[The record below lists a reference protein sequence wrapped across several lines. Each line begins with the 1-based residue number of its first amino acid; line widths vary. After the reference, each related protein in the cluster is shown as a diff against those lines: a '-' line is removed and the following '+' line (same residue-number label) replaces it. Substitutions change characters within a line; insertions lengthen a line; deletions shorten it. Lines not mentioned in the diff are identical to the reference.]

1 MRIHTLTIR
10 DLRCIRELE
19 LRADEKLNILLGANA
34 QGKSTILESIFLVCT
49 SKSFRTGYDR
59 ELISFDS
66 DTSYVSVSAHR
77 DKKNPVKIE
86 LALMKNRP
94 KSKSLRINGANKSR
108 ISDLFG
114 ELNCVVFSSEDVALL
129 KGEPKLR
136 RRYLNLDIA
145 QLYPSYAVRYGEY
158 KAALNQRNDL
168 LKKMAEDPS
177 GCPADVLDVYDAQLA
192 ALGSDLIA
200 RRLSYTDTLFRYASE
215 FYRSVIDSE
224 KAEFRYRSTVD
235 CSSADR
241 EDIEKAM
248 LRGLREKRT
257 GDVITHSTGIGPHRD
272 DIQIAI
278 DGRPVKSYGSA
289 GQQRCCALALKLAQ
303 IYLCY
308 DVTGEYPIVLLD
320 DFSSELDLTRQQK
333 LLSAVRSNC
342 QCFVTS
348 THLDREEDGEVFG
361 VEEGRLV

>member
-1 MRIHTLTIR
+1 MRIQTLTIK

-19 LRADEKLNILLGANA
+19 LRADDRLNVLLGANA
-34 QGKSTILESIFLVCT
+34 QGKSTVLESIFLVCT
-49 SKSFRTGYDR
+49 SKSFRTGYER

-66 DTSYVSVSAHR
+66 DTSYISVSAHR
-77 DKKNPVKIE
+77 DAKNPVRIE
-86 LALMKNRP
+86 LALTKNGPRT
-94 KSKSLRINGANKSR
+94 KSLRINGANKSR

-129 KGEPKLR
+129 KGEPKIR

-145 QLYPSYAVRYGEY
+145 QLYPSYAVTYGEY

-168 LKKMAEDPS
+168 LKKMAEAPGS
-177 GCPADVLDVYDAQLA
+177 YPEDVLDAYDARLSG
-192 ALGSDLIA
+192 LGADLIA
-200 RRLSYTDTLFRYASE
+200 RRLSYTDTLFRYAGE

-248 LRGLREKRT
+248 LRGLKEKRT
-257 GDVITHSTGIGPHRD
+257 GDVITHSTGTGPHRD
-272 DIQIAI
+272 DITAAI

-303 IYLCY
+303 IYLYY
-308 DVTGEYPIVLLD
+308 DITGEYPIVLLD
-320 DFSSELDLTRQQK
+320 DFSSELDKERQQK
-333 LLSAVRSNC
+333 LLSAARSNC

-348 THLDREEDGEVFG
+348 THMDREEDGTVFG
-361 VEEGRLV
+361 IEKGRLL